1 MLNEMKEPI
10 AGSKLTESSRSRYSP
25 DAIYSILAD
34 NRKTEETVK
43 LLPRRTAERLITLV
57 LIISGLANTISAAE
71 HTPVLLKAKKESEAK
86 GYLFA
91 ANHDEIVNK
100 AKQEGKLRVL
110 VSLDAGILKRL
121 SEGFT
126 KKYPFIQVQADE
138 IRGIDAYT
146 RQLQELK
153 AGLAKGI
160 DVNEVDYDYYNEY
173 LPHLK
178 KVDIYGMVEQR
189 VLQMPLQM
197 IDPINRNIV
206 AVGSG
211 IQVVVHHKRLMPAD
225 SVPNTWEDFLKPE
238 FKDRKFTLG
247 IRPKD
252 VAALVPAWGL
262 ERTLDFAR
270 KLSAQNPIW
279 VSGDTRT
286 ITSMLAGE
294 YALFFGPNY
303 DAVLRAK
310 NKDKTDVL
318 GYKLVEPII
327 VRLNES
333 EGILASAERPYAAL
347 LWLEYAASAEGQK
360 VLEEGG
366 PYEGSVFIQG
376 TVQEKAVRGK
386 KQSVVDWSHYTRLP
400 EYIKKVVEAY
410 GFPRA
415 EK

>member
-1 MLNEMKEPI
+1 ME
-10 AGSKLTESSRSRYSP
+10 
-25 DAIYSILAD
+25 
-34 NRKTEETVK
+34 
-43 LLPRRTAERLITLV
+43 LLRPRTADRLIALL
-57 LIISGLANTISAAE
+57 LIIFGIADTSIFAAE
-71 HTPVLLKAKKESEAK
+71 FSPALLKAKKEAEGKA
-86 GYLFA
+86 YLFA
-91 ANHDEIVNK
+91 ASHDEIVNR
-100 AKQEGKLRVL
+100 AKKEGKLRVI

-178 KVDIYGMVEQR
+178 KVDMYGMIEQR

-197 IDPINRNIV
+197 VDPINRNIV

-211 IQVVVHHKRLMPAD
+211 IQVVAYHKKLIPAD
-225 SVPNTWEDFLKPE
+225 SVPDTWEGFLKPE
-238 FKDRKFTLG
+238 FKDRKFALG

-262 ERTLDFAR
+262 EKTLDFAR
-270 KLSAQNPIW
+270 KLTAQNPIW

-294 YALFFGPNY
+294 YSLFFGPNY

-318 GYKLVEPII
+318 GYKLVEPVI

-333 EGILASAERPYAAL
+333 EGILAAAEHPYAAL
-347 LWLEYAASAEGQK
+347 LWLELAASAEGQK

-386 KQSVVDWSHYTRLP
+386 KQSLVDWSHYTKIP
-400 EYIKKVVEAY
+400 EYIKRVVEAY

>member
-1 MLNEMKEPI
+1 MMM
-10 AGSKLTESSRSRYSP
+10 
-25 DAIYSILAD
+25 
-34 NRKTEETVK
+34 
-43 LLPRRTAERLITLV
+43 LPRRVGTHWVIILI
-57 LIISGLANTISAAE
+57 GLAILNTPAFAAE
-71 HTPVLLKAKKESEAK
+71 PGAALLKAKKEAETK

-91 ANHDEIVNK
+91 ASHDEIVSR
-100 AKQEGKLRVL
+100 AKQEGKVRVI

-138 IRGIDAYT
+138 IRGIEAYT

-178 KVDIYGMVEQR
+178 KVDMYGMVEHR

-197 IDPINRNIV
+197 VDPVNRNIV

-211 IQVVVHHKRLMPAD
+211 IQVVVYNKKLMPTD
-225 SVPNTWEDFLKPE
+225 SVPNAWEDFLKPE
-238 FKDRKFTLG
+238 FKDRKFALG

-252 VAALVPAWGL
+252 VAALVPAWGA
-262 ERTLDFAR
+262 EKTLDFAR
-270 KLSAQNPIW
+270 KLSAQKPIW
-279 VSGDTRT
+279 VSGDTRI

-294 YALFFGPNY
+294 YGLFFGPNF

-318 GYKLVEPII
+318 GYKIVEPVI

-333 EGILASAERPYAAL
+333 EGILAGAEHPYAAL
-347 LWLEYAASAEGQK
+347 LWLEFAASAEGQK

-376 TVQEKAVRGK
+376 TIQEKSVRGK
-386 KQSVVDWSHYTRLP
+386 KQSLVDWNHYSKMP
-400 EYIKKVVEAY
+400 EYMKRVVEAY

>member
-1 MLNEMKEPI
+1 MN
-10 AGSKLTESSRSRYSP
+10 
-25 DAIYSILAD
+25 
-34 NRKTEETVK
+34 
-43 LLPRRTAERLITLV
+43 LLPRKMAGHLSALL
-57 LIISGLANTISAAE
+57 LIILATATANVYAAE
-71 HTPVLLKAKKESEAK
+71 PSPALLKAKKEAEAK
-86 GYLFA
+86 GFLFA
-91 ANHDEIVNK
+91 ASHDEIVSK
-100 AKQEGKLRVL
+100 AKQEGKLRVI
-110 VSLDAGILKRL
+110 VSLDAGILKKL

-138 IRGIDAYT
+138 IRGIEAYT

-153 AGLAKGI
+153 AGLVKGV

-178 KVDIYGMVEQR
+178 KVDMYGMAEHGII
-189 VLQMPLQM
+189 QMPLQM
-197 IDPINRNIV
+197 VDPINRNIV

-211 IQVVVHHKRLMPAD
+211 IQVAAHHKKLLPAD
-225 SVPNTWEDFLKPE
+225 SVPDTWEGFLKPE
-238 FKDRKFTLG
+238 FKERKFTIG

-262 ERTLDFAR
+262 EKTLDFAR
-270 KLSAQNPIW
+270 KLAAQNPIW

-303 DAVLRAK
+303 DSVLRAK
-310 NKDKTDVL
+310 NKDKMDVL
-318 GYKLVEPII
+318 GHKLVEPVII
-327 VRLNES
+327 RLNES
-333 EGILASAERPYAAL
+333 EGILASAERPYAGL
-347 LWLEYAASAEGQK
+347 LWLEFAASPEGQK
-360 VLEEGG
+360 VLDEGG

-386 KQSVVDWSHYTRLP
+386 KQSLVDWRHYSKMP
-400 EYIKKVVEAY
+400 EYMKKVVEAY

>member
-1 MLNEMKEPI
+1 M
-10 AGSKLTESSRSRYSP
+10 AGRLVAP
-25 DAIYSILAD
+25 
-34 NRKTEETVK
+34 
-43 LLPRRTAERLITLV
+43 LLMCF
-57 LIISGLANTISAAE
+57 GISAANIYAAE
-71 HTPVLLKAKKESEAK
+71 VSSVLPNAKKEAEAK
-86 GYLFA
+86 GFLFA
-91 ANHDEIVNK
+91 ASHDEIVSK
-100 AKQEGKLRVL
+100 AKQEGRLRVI

-178 KVDIYGMVEQR
+178 KVDMYGMAEHR
-189 VLQMPLQM
+189 VIQMPLQM
-197 IDPINRNIV
+197 VDPFNRNIV

-211 IQVVVHHKRLMPAD
+211 IQVAAHHKKLLPAD
-225 SVPNTWEDFLKPE
+225 SVPDTWEGFLKPE

-270 KLSAQNPIW
+270 KLAAQNPVW

-303 DAVLRAK
+303 DSVLRAK
-310 NKDKTDVL
+310 NKDKMDVL
-318 GYKLVEPII
+318 GYKLVEPVII
-327 VRLNES
+327 RLNES
-333 EGILASAERPYAAL
+333 EGILASAEHPYAGL
-347 LWLEYAASAEGQK
+347 LWLEFVASVEGQK

-386 KQSVVDWSHYTRLP
+386 KQSLVDWRHYSKMP
-400 EYIKKVVEAY
+400 EYMKRVVEAY

>member
-1 MLNEMKEPI
+1 M
-10 AGSKLTESSRSRYSP
+10 
-25 DAIYSILAD
+25 
-34 NRKTEETVK
+34 K
-43 LLPRRTAERLITLV
+43 LLRPRTADRLITLL
-57 LIISGLANTISAAE
+57 LIIFGIADTSIFAAE
-71 HTPVLLKAKKESEAK
+71 PSPALLKAKKEAEAK
-86 GYLFA
+86 AYLFA
-91 ANHDEIVNK
+91 ASHDEIVNR
-100 AKQEGKLRVL
+100 AKQEGKLRVI

-153 AGLAKGI
+153 AGLTKGI

-178 KVDIYGMVEQR
+178 KVDMYGMVEQR

-197 IDPINRNIV
+197 VDPINRNIV

-211 IQVVVHHKRLMPAD
+211 IQVVAYHKKLIPAD
-225 SVPNTWEDFLKPE
+225 SVPDTWEGFLKPE
-238 FKDRKFTLG
+238 FKDRKFALG

-262 ERTLDFAR
+262 EKTLDFAR
-270 KLSAQNPIW
+270 KLTAQNPIW

-294 YALFFGPNY
+294 YSLFFGPNY

-318 GYKLVEPII
+318 GYKLVEPVI

-333 EGILASAERPYAAL
+333 EGILAAAEHPYAAL
-347 LWLEYAASAEGQK
+347 LWLEFAVSAEGQK
-360 VLEEGG
+360 ILEEGG

-386 KQSVVDWSHYTRLP
+386 KQSLVDWSHYTKIP
-400 EYIKKVVEAY
+400 EYIKRVVEAY

>member
-1 MLNEMKEPI
+1 ME
-10 AGSKLTESSRSRYSP
+10 
-25 DAIYSILAD
+25 
-34 NRKTEETVK
+34 
-43 LLPRRTAERLITLV
+43 LLRPRTADRLITLL
-57 LIISGLANTISAAE
+57 LIIFGIADTSIFAAE
-71 HTPVLLKAKKESEAK
+71 LSPALLKAKKEAEGKA
-86 GYLFA
+86 YLFA
-91 ANHDEIVNK
+91 ASHDEIVNR
-100 AKQEGKLRVL
+100 AKQEGKLRVI

-121 SEGFT
+121 SQGFT

-178 KVDIYGMVEQR
+178 KVDMYGMVEQR

-197 IDPINRNIV
+197 VDPINRNIV

-211 IQVVVHHKRLMPAD
+211 IQVVAYHKKLIPAD
-225 SVPNTWEDFLKPE
+225 SVPDTWEGFLKPE
-238 FKDRKFTLG
+238 FKDRKFALG

-262 ERTLDFAR
+262 EKTLDFAR
-270 KLSAQNPIW
+270 KLTAQNPIW

-294 YALFFGPNY
+294 YSLFFGPNY

-318 GYKLVEPII
+318 GYKLVEPVI

-333 EGILASAERPYAAL
+333 EGILAAAEHPYAAL
-347 LWLEYAASAEGQK
+347 LWLEFAASAEGQK

-386 KQSVVDWSHYTRLP
+386 KQSLVDWSHYTKIP
-400 EYIKKVVEAY
+400 EYIKRVVEAY

>member
-1 MLNEMKEPI
+1 M
-10 AGSKLTESSRSRYSP
+10 
-25 DAIYSILAD
+25 
-34 NRKTEETVK
+34 K
-43 LLPRRTAERLITLV
+43 LLRPRTADRLITLL
-57 LIISGLANTISAAE
+57 LIIFGIADTSIFATELSPA
-71 HTPVLLKAKKESEAK
+71 LLKAKKEAEGKA
-86 GYLFA
+86 YLFA
-91 ANHDEIVNK
+91 ASHDEIVNR
-100 AKQEGKLRVL
+100 AKQEGKLRVI

-178 KVDIYGMVEQR
+178 KMDMYGMVEQR

-197 IDPINRNIV
+197 VDPINRNIV

-211 IQVVVHHKRLMPAD
+211 IQVVAYHKKLIPAD
-225 SVPNTWEDFLKPE
+225 AVPDTWEGFLKPE
-238 FKDRKFTLG
+238 FKDRKFALG

-262 ERTLDFAR
+262 EKTLDFAR
-270 KLSAQNPIW
+270 KLTAQNPIW

-294 YALFFGPNY
+294 YSLFFGPNY

-318 GYKLVEPII
+318 GYKLVEPVI

-333 EGILASAERPYAAL
+333 EGILAAAEHPYAAL
-347 LWLEYAASAEGQK
+347 LWLEFAASAEGQK

-386 KQSVVDWSHYTRLP
+386 KQSLVDWSHYTKIP
-400 EYIKKVVEAY
+400 EYIKRVVEAY

>member
-1 MLNEMKEPI
+1 M
-10 AGSKLTESSRSRYSP
+10 
-25 DAIYSILAD
+25 
-34 NRKTEETVK
+34 K
-43 LLPRRTAERLITLV
+43 LLPRKTAGRSITLG
-57 LIISGLANTISAAE
+57 LIIFGIANTTILAAE
-71 HTPVLLKAKKESEAK
+71 LSPALLKAKKDAEAN

-91 ANHDEIVNK
+91 ASHDEIVNR
-100 AKQEGKLRVL
+100 AKQEGKLRVI

-178 KVDIYGMVEQR
+178 KVDMYGMVEQR

-197 IDPINRNIV
+197 VDPINRNIV

-211 IQVVVHHKRLMPAD
+211 IQVAAHHKKLLPAD
-225 SVPNTWEDFLKPE
+225 SVPDTWEGFLKPE
-238 FKDRKFTLG
+238 FKERKFTLG

-262 ERTLDFAR
+262 EKTLDFAR
-270 KLSAQNPIW
+270 KLAAQNPVW

-286 ITSMLAGE
+286 ITSMLVGE
-294 YALFFGPNY
+294 HALFFGPNF
-303 DAVLRAK
+303 DSVLRAK

-318 GYKLVEPII
+318 GYKLVEPVII
-327 VRLNES
+327 RLNES

-347 LWLEYAASAEGQK
+347 LWLEYVASAEGQK
-360 VLEEGG
+360 ILEEGG

-386 KQSVVDWSHYTRLP
+386 KQSLVDWSHYSKMP
-400 EYIKKVVEAY
+400 EYMKKVVEAY

>member
-1 MLNEMKEPI
+1 MILLSGKI
-10 AGSKLTESSRSRYSP
+10 AGRLVALLVMSS
-25 DAIYSILAD
+25 
-34 NRKTEETVK
+34 V
-43 LLPRRTAERLITLV
+43 
-57 LIISGLANTISAAE
+57 ISAAHVDAAE
-71 HTPVLLKAKKESEAK
+71 PSSALLKAKKEAEAK
-86 GYLFA
+86 GFLFA
-91 ANHDEIVNK
+91 ASHDEIVSK
-100 AKQEGKLRVL
+100 AKQEGKLRVI

-146 RQLQELK
+146 RQLQELQ

-160 DVNEVDYDYYNEY
+160 DVNEVDYDYYNDY

-178 KVDIYGMVEQR
+178 RVDMYGMAEHR
-189 VLQMPLQM
+189 VIQMPLQM
-197 IDPINRNIV
+197 VDPINRNIV

-211 IQVVVHHKRLMPAD
+211 IQVTAHHKKLLPAD
-225 SVPNTWEDFLKPE
+225 SVPDTWEGFLKPE

-262 ERTLDFAR
+262 EKTLDFAR
-270 KLSAQNPIW
+270 KLAAQNPIW

-303 DAVLRAK
+303 DSVLRAK
-310 NKDKTDVL
+310 NKDKMDIL
-318 GYKLVEPII
+318 GHKLTEPVII
-327 VRLNES
+327 RLNES

-347 LWLEYAASAEGQK
+347 LWLEYVASADGQK
-360 VLEEGG
+360 VLEDGG

-386 KQSVVDWSHYTRLP
+386 KQSLVDWRHYSKMP
-400 EYIKKVVEAY
+400 EYMKRVVEAY

>member
-1 MLNEMKEPI
+1 MM
-10 AGSKLTESSRSRYSP
+10 
-25 DAIYSILAD
+25 
-34 NRKTEETVK
+34 V
-43 LLPRRTAERLITLV
+43 LPRGVGAHSMMLLISLAILNTSVLAAEP
-57 LIISGLANTISAAE
+57 SAA
-71 HTPVLLKAKKESEAK
+71 LLKAKKEAEAK

-91 ANHDEIVNK
+91 ASHDEIVSR
-100 AKQEGKLRVL
+100 AKQEGKLRVI
-110 VSLDAGILKRL
+110 VSLDAGILKWL
-121 SEGFT
+121 SESFT

-146 RQLQELK
+146 RQLQELQ

-178 KVDIYGMVEQR
+178 KVDMYGMIEQR

-197 IDPINRNIV
+197 VDPINRNIV

-211 IQVVVHHKRLMPAD
+211 IQVVVYNKKLIPTE
-225 SVPNTWEDFLKPE
+225 SVPNAWEDFLKPE
-238 FKDRKFTLG
+238 FKDRKFALG

-252 VAALVPAWGL
+252 VAVLVPAWGL
-262 ERTLDFAR
+262 EKTLDFAR
-270 KLSAQNPIW
+270 KLSAQKPIW

-286 ITSMLAGE
+286 ITSMVAGE
-294 YALFFGPNY
+294 YALFFGPNF
-303 DAVLRAK
+303 DSVLRAK
-310 NKDKTDVL
+310 NKDKADVL
-318 GYKLVEPII
+318 GYKLVEPIM

-333 EGILASAERPYAAL
+333 EGILASAEHPYAAL
-347 LWLEYAASAEGQK
+347 LWLEFAASAEGQK
-360 VLEEGG
+360 ILEEGG

-376 TVQEKAVRGK
+376 TVQEKSVRGK
-386 KQSVVDWSHYTRLP
+386 KQSLVDWSHYAKMP
-400 EYIKKVVEAY
+400 EYMKRVVEAY

>member
-1 MLNEMKEPI
+1 MKLNFVKVTARFLLIPLI
-10 AGSKLTESSRSRYSP
+10 AISS
-25 DAIYSILAD
+25 ALAAD
-34 NRKTEETVK
+34 
-43 LLPRRTAERLITLV
+43 
-57 LIISGLANTISAAE
+57 S
-71 HTPVLLKAKKESEAK
+71 TPNLLKAKKEAEAK

-91 ANHDEIVNK
+91 ASHDEIVSR
-100 AKQEGKLRVL
+100 AKQEGKLNVI
-110 VSLDAGILKRL
+110 VSLDAKILKAL
-121 SEGFT
+121 ADAFT

-153 AGLAKGI
+153 AGLVKGV
-160 DVNEVDYDYYNEY
+160 DLNEVDYDFYNEY

-178 KVDIYGMVEQR
+178 KVDIYGMAQQR
-189 VLQMPLQM
+189 VLQMALQM
-197 IDPINRNIV
+197 VDPINRNIV

-211 IQVVVHHKRLMPAD
+211 IQVAVFNKKLI
-225 SVPNTWEDFLKPE
+225 SVDKVPDTWEGFLKPE
-238 FKDRKFTLG
+238 FKDRKFAIG

-262 ERTLDFAR
+262 EKTLDFAR

-294 YALFFGPNY
+294 YTLFFGPNF
-303 DAVLRAK
+303 DAALRAK
-310 NKDKTDVL
+310 NKDKMDVL
-318 GYKLVEPII
+318 DYKFTEPVI

-333 EGILASAERPYAAL
+333 EAILASAEHPYAAL
-347 LWLEYAASAEGQK
+347 LWLEFAASPEGQK

-366 PYEGSVFIQG
+366 PYEGSVFSQG

-386 KQSVVDWSHYTRLP
+386 KQSVVDWHHYPKMP

>member
-1 MLNEMKEPI
+1 M
-10 AGSKLTESSRSRYSP
+10 
-25 DAIYSILAD
+25 
-34 NRKTEETVK
+34 
-43 LLPRRTAERLITLV
+43 TLV
-57 LIISGLANTISAAE
+57 PRKMVGHLVVLGLCNLAIAAAEVHAAQSSAA
-71 HTPVLLKAKKESEAK
+71 LLKVKQEAEAK
-86 GYLFA
+86 GFLFA
-91 ANHDEIVNK
+91 ASHAEIVNK
-100 AKQEGKLRVL
+100 AKQEGKLRVI

-121 SEGFT
+121 SEGFA

-153 AGLAKGI
+153 AGLVKGV
-160 DVNEVDYDYYNEY
+160 DVNEVDYDYYNDY
-173 LPHLK
+173 LPHLR
-178 KVDIYGMVEQR
+178 KVDMYGMAEHGVI
-189 VLQMPLQM
+189 QMPLQM
-197 IDPINRNIV
+197 IDPFNRNIV

-211 IQVVVHHKRLMPAD
+211 IQVAAHHKKLFAAD
-225 SVPNTWEDFLKPE
+225 AVPDSWEGFLKPE
-238 FKDRKFTLG
+238 FRDRKFNLG

-262 ERTLDFAR
+262 EKTLDFAR
-270 KLSAQNPIW
+270 KLAAQNPIW

-303 DAVLRAK
+303 DSVLRAK
-310 NKDKTDVL
+310 SKDKLDIL
-318 GYKLVEPII
+318 GHKLVEPVII
-327 VRLNES
+327 RLNES

-347 LWLEYAASAEGQK
+347 LWLEFVASAEGQK
-360 VLEEGG
+360 ILDEGG
-366 PYEGSVFIQG
+366 PYEASVFIQG

-386 KQSVVDWSHYTRLP
+386 KQSLVDWSHYSKMP
-400 EYIKKVVEAY
+400 EYMKKVVDAY

>member
-1 MLNEMKEPI
+1 ME
-10 AGSKLTESSRSRYSP
+10 
-25 DAIYSILAD
+25 
-34 NRKTEETVK
+34 
-43 LLPRRTAERLITLV
+43 LLRPRTADRLITLL
-57 LIISGLANTISAAE
+57 LIIFGIADTSIFAAE
-71 HTPVLLKAKKESEAK
+71 PSPALLKAKKEAEAK
-86 GYLFA
+86 AYLFA
-91 ANHDEIVNK
+91 ASHDEIVNR
-100 AKQEGKLRVL
+100 AKQEGKLRVI

-146 RQLQELK
+146 RQLHELK

-178 KVDIYGMVEQR
+178 KVDMYGMVEQR

-197 IDPINRNIV
+197 VDPINRNIV

-211 IQVVVHHKRLMPAD
+211 IQVVAYHKKLIPAD
-225 SVPNTWEDFLKPE
+225 AVPDTWEGFLKPE
-238 FKDRKFTLG
+238 FKDRKFALG

-262 ERTLDFAR
+262 EKTLDFAR
-270 KLSAQNPIW
+270 RLTAQNPIW

-294 YALFFGPNY
+294 YSLFFGPNY

-318 GYKLVEPII
+318 GYKLVEPVI

-333 EGILASAERPYAAL
+333 EGIVAAAEHPYAAL
-347 LWLEYAASAEGQK
+347 LWLEFAASAEGQK

-386 KQSVVDWSHYTRLP
+386 KQSLVDWSHYTKIP
-400 EYIKKVVEAY
+400 EYIKRVVEAY

>member
-1 MLNEMKEPI
+1 MRMMPRTTADRLVTI
-10 AGSKLTESSRSRYSP
+10 LLASF
-25 DAIYSILAD
+25 AIGATSIY
-34 NRKTEETVK
+34 
-43 LLPRRTAERLITLV
+43 
-57 LIISGLANTISAAE
+57 AAE
-71 HTPVLLKAKKESEAK
+71 PSPGLLKAKREAEAK
-86 GYLFA
+86 GFLFA
-91 ANHDEIVNK
+91 ASHDEIVSK
-100 AKQEGKLRVL
+100 AKQEGKLRVV

-146 RQLQELK
+146 RQLQELQ

-160 DVNEVDYDYYNEY
+160 DVNEVDYDYYNDY

-178 KVDIYGMVEQR
+178 KVDMYGMAEHR
-189 VLQMPLQM
+189 VIQMPLQM
-197 IDPINRNIV
+197 VDPINRNIV

-211 IQVVVHHKRLMPAD
+211 IQVAAHHKKLLPAD
-225 SVPNTWEDFLKPE
+225 AVPDNWEGFLKPE

-262 ERTLDFAR
+262 EKTLDFSR
-270 KLSAQNPIW
+270 KLAAQNPIW

-303 DAVLRAK
+303 DSVLRAK
-310 NKDKTDVL
+310 NKDKLDVL
-318 GYKLVEPII
+318 GHKLVEPVII
-327 VRLNES
+327 RLNES

-347 LWLEYAASAEGQK
+347 LWLEFVASPDGQK

-386 KQSVVDWSHYTRLP
+386 KQSMVDWRHYAKMP
-400 EYIKKVVEAY
+400 EYMKRVVEAY

>member
-1 MLNEMKEPI
+1 M
-10 AGSKLTESSRSRYSP
+10 
-25 DAIYSILAD
+25 
-34 NRKTEETVK
+34 K
-43 LLPRRTAERLITLV
+43 LLRPRTADRLITLL
-57 LIISGLANTISAAE
+57 LIIFGIADTSIFAAE
-71 HTPVLLKAKKESEAK
+71 PSPALLKAKKEAEAK
-86 GYLFA
+86 AYLFA
-91 ANHDEIVNK
+91 ASHDEIVNR
-100 AKQEGKLRVL
+100 AKQEGKLRVI

-153 AGLAKGI
+153 AGLTKGI

-178 KVDIYGMVEQR
+178 KVDMYGMVEQR

-197 IDPINRNIV
+197 VDPINRNIV

-211 IQVVVHHKRLMPAD
+211 IQVVAYHKKLIPAD
-225 SVPNTWEDFLKPE
+225 SVPDTWEGFLKPE
-238 FKDRKFTLG
+238 FKDRKFALG

-262 ERTLDFAR
+262 EKTLDFAR
-270 KLSAQNPIW
+270 RLSAQNPIW

-294 YALFFGPNY
+294 YSLFFGPNY

-318 GYKLVEPII
+318 GYKLVEPVI

-333 EGILASAERPYAAL
+333 EGILAAAEHPYAAL
-347 LWLEYAASAEGQK
+347 LWLEFAASAEGQK

-386 KQSVVDWSHYTRLP
+386 KQSLVDWSHYTKIP
-400 EYIKKVVEAY
+400 EYIKRVVEAY

>member
-1 MLNEMKEPI
+1 MNLLQRIGAKHCMI
-10 AGSKLTESSRSRYSP
+10 LLFIGYVMAGAK
-25 DAIYSILAD
+25 
-34 NRKTEETVK
+34 VF
-43 LLPRRTAERLITLV
+43 
-57 LIISGLANTISAAE
+57 AAE
-71 HTPVLLKAKKESEAK
+71 AGPALQKAKKEAEAK

-91 ANHDEIVNK
+91 ASHDEIVNR
-100 AKQEGKLRVL
+100 AKQEGKLRVI
-110 VSLDAGILKRL
+110 VSLDARILKRL

-126 KKYPFIQVQADE
+126 KKYPFVQVQADE

-153 AGLAKGI
+153 AGLVKGV

-178 KVDIYGMVEQR
+178 KVDMYGMVEQR
-189 VLQMPLQM
+189 LLQMPLQM
-197 IDPINRNIV
+197 VDPVNRNIV
-206 AVGSG
+206 ALGSG
-211 IQVVVHHKRLMPAD
+211 IQVVVYNKKLMPAD
-225 SVPNTWEDFLKPE
+225 SVPNSWEDFLKPD
-238 FKDRKFTLG
+238 FRDRKFALG

-262 ERTLDFAR
+262 EKTLDFAR
-270 KLSAQNPIW
+270 KLSAQKPIW

-294 YALFFGPNY
+294 YTLFFGPNF
-303 DAVLRAK
+303 DSALRAK
-310 NKDKTDVL
+310 NKDKSDVL
-318 GYKLVEPII
+318 GYKLVEPVI

-333 EGILASAERPYAAL
+333 QGILASAEHPYAAL
-347 LWLEYAASAEGQK
+347 LWLEFVASAEGQK

-376 TVQEKAVRGK
+376 TTQELAVRGK
-386 KQSVVDWSHYTRLP
+386 KQSLVDWRHYPKMP
-400 EYIKKVVEAY
+400 EYMKRVVEAY

>member
-1 MLNEMKEPI
+1 MM
-10 AGSKLTESSRSRYSP
+10 
-25 DAIYSILAD
+25 
-34 NRKTEETVK
+34 
-43 LLPRRTAERLITLV
+43 LLPRKMAGHLSALL
-57 LIISGLANTISAAE
+57 LIILATATASVYAAE
-71 HTPVLLKAKKESEAK
+71 PSSALLKAKKEAEAK
-86 GYLFA
+86 GFLFA
-91 ANHDEIVNK
+91 ASHDEIVSK
-100 AKQEGKLRVL
+100 AKQEGKLRVI
-110 VSLDAGILKRL
+110 VSLDAGILKKL

-138 IRGIDAYT
+138 IRGIEAYT

-153 AGLAKGI
+153 AGLVKGV

-178 KVDIYGMVEQR
+178 KVDMYGMAEHR
-189 VLQMPLQM
+189 IIQMPLQM
-197 IDPINRNIV
+197 VDPINRNIV

-211 IQVVVHHKRLMPAD
+211 IQVAAHHKKLLPAD
-225 SVPNTWEDFLKPE
+225 SVPDTWEGFLKPE
-238 FKDRKFTLG
+238 FKERKFTIG

-262 ERTLDFAR
+262 EKTLDFAR
-270 KLSAQNPIW
+270 KLAAQNPIW
-279 VSGDTRT
+279 INGDTRT

-303 DAVLRAK
+303 DSVLRAK
-310 NKDKTDVL
+310 NKDKMDVL
-318 GYKLVEPII
+318 GYKLVEPVII
-327 VRLNES
+327 RLNES
-333 EGILASAERPYAAL
+333 EGILASAERPYAGL
-347 LWLEYAASAEGQK
+347 LWLEFAASPEGQK
-360 VLEEGG
+360 VLDEGG

-386 KQSVVDWSHYTRLP
+386 KQSLVDWRHYSKMP
-400 EYIKKVVEAY
+400 EYMKKVVEAY

>member
-1 MLNEMKEPI
+1 ME
-10 AGSKLTESSRSRYSP
+10 
-25 DAIYSILAD
+25 
-34 NRKTEETVK
+34 
-43 LLPRRTAERLITLV
+43 LLRPRTADRLITLL
-57 LIISGLANTISAAE
+57 LIIFGIADTSIFAAE
-71 HTPVLLKAKKESEAK
+71 LSPALLKAKKEAEGKA
-86 GYLFA
+86 YLFA
-91 ANHDEIVNK
+91 ASHDEIVNR
-100 AKQEGKLRVL
+100 AKKEGKLRVI

-146 RQLQELK
+146 RQLHELK

-178 KVDIYGMVEQR
+178 KVDMHGMVEQR

-197 IDPINRNIV
+197 VDPINRNIV

-211 IQVVVHHKRLMPAD
+211 IQVVAYHKKLIPAD
-225 SVPNTWEDFLKPE
+225 SVPDTWEGFLKPE
-238 FKDRKFTLG
+238 FKDRKFALG

-262 ERTLDFAR
+262 EKTLDFAR
-270 KLSAQNPIW
+270 KLTAQNPIW

-294 YALFFGPNY
+294 YSLFFGPNY

-318 GYKLVEPII
+318 GYKLVEPVI

-333 EGILASAERPYAAL
+333 EGILAAAEHPYAAL
-347 LWLEYAASAEGQK
+347 LWLEFAASAEGQK
-360 VLEEGG
+360 VLEEAG

-386 KQSVVDWSHYTRLP
+386 KQSLVDWSHYTKIP
-400 EYIKKVVEAY
+400 EYIKRVVEAY

>member
-1 MLNEMKEPI
+1 MM
-10 AGSKLTESSRSRYSP
+10 
-25 DAIYSILAD
+25 
-34 NRKTEETVK
+34 
-43 LLPRRTAERLITLV
+43 LLPRRMARRLMVLV
-57 LIISGLANTISAAE
+57 VINFGISAAHVHAAE
-71 HTPVLLKAKKESEAK
+71 SSSALLKEKKEAEAK
-86 GYLFA
+86 GFLFA
-91 ANHDEIVNK
+91 ASHDEVVSK
-100 AKQEGKLRVL
+100 AKQEGKLRVI

-146 RQLQELK
+146 RQLQELR

-160 DVNEVDYDYYNEY
+160 DVNEVDYDFYNEY

-178 KVDIYGMVEQR
+178 KVDMYGMAAQR
-189 VLQMPLQM
+189 VIQMPLQM
-197 IDPINRNIV
+197 VDPINRNIV

-211 IQVVVHHKRLMPAD
+211 IQVVAHHKKLFAAD
-225 SVPNTWEDFLKPE
+225 SVPDTWEGFLKPE
-238 FKDRKFTLG
+238 LKDRKFALG

-262 ERTLDFAR
+262 EKTLDFAR
-270 KLSAQNPIW
+270 KLAAQNPIW
-279 VSGDTRT
+279 ISGDTRT
-286 ITSMLAGE
+286 LTSMLAGE

-303 DAVLRAK
+303 DSVLRAK

-318 GYKLVEPII
+318 GYKLAEPVII
-327 VRLNES
+327 RLNES
-333 EGILASAERPYAAL
+333 EGIVASSERPYAAL
-347 LWLEYAASAEGQK
+347 LWLEFVASADGQQI
-360 VLEEGG
+360 LEEAG

-386 KQSVVDWSHYTRLP
+386 KQSLVDWHHYSKMP
-400 EYIKKVVEAY
+400 EYMKKVVEAY

-415 EK
+415 GK

>member
-1 MLNEMKEPI
+1 ME
-10 AGSKLTESSRSRYSP
+10 
-25 DAIYSILAD
+25 
-34 NRKTEETVK
+34 
-43 LLPRRTAERLITLV
+43 LLRPRTADRLITLL
-57 LIISGLANTISAAE
+57 LIIFGIADTSIFAAE
-71 HTPVLLKAKKESEAK
+71 LSPALLKAKKEAEAK

-91 ANHDEIVNK
+91 ASHDEIVNR
-100 AKQEGKLRVL
+100 AKQEGKLRVI

-146 RQLQELK
+146 RQLHELK

-178 KVDIYGMVEQR
+178 KVDMYGMVEQR

-197 IDPINRNIV
+197 VDPINRNIV

-211 IQVVVHHKRLMPAD
+211 IQVVAYHKKLIPAD
-225 SVPNTWEDFLKPE
+225 SVPDTWEGFLKPE
-238 FKDRKFTLG
+238 FKDRKFALG

-262 ERTLDFAR
+262 EKTLDFAR
-270 KLSAQNPIW
+270 KLTAQNPIW

-294 YALFFGPNY
+294 YSLFFGPNY

-318 GYKLVEPII
+318 GYKLVEPVI

-333 EGILASAERPYAAL
+333 EGILAAAEHPYAAL
-347 LWLEYAASAEGQK
+347 LWLEFAASAEGQK

-386 KQSVVDWSHYTRLP
+386 KQSLVDWSHYTKIP
-400 EYIKKVVEAY
+400 EYIKRVVEAY

>member
-1 MLNEMKEPI
+1 MKLLSRRSAEHLITFLLIIFGI
-10 AGSKLTESSRSRYSP
+10 ANT
-25 DAIYSILAD
+25 SILA
-34 NRKTEETVK
+34 
-43 LLPRRTAERLITLV
+43 AEL
-57 LIISGLANTISAAE
+57 SPA
-71 HTPVLLKAKKESEAK
+71 LLKAKKEAEAK

-91 ANHDEIVNK
+91 ASHDEIVNR
-100 AKQEGKLRVL
+100 AKQEGKLRVI

-126 KKYPFIQVQADE
+126 KKYPFIQVQANE

-160 DVNEVDYDYYNEY
+160 DINEVDYDYYNEY

-178 KVDIYGMVEQR
+178 KVDMYGMVEQR
-189 VLQMPLQM
+189 VLQLPLQM
-197 IDPINRNIV
+197 VDPINRNIL

-211 IQVVVHHKRLMPAD
+211 IQVVAYHKKLVPVD

-238 FKDRKFTLG
+238 FKDRKFALG

-262 ERTLDFAR
+262 EKTLDFAR
-270 KLSAQNPIW
+270 KLAGQNPIW

-294 YALFFGPNY
+294 YSLFFGPNF
-303 DAVLRAK
+303 DSVLRAK
-310 NKDKTDVL
+310 NKDKIDVL
-318 GYKLVEPII
+318 GYKLVEPVI

-333 EGILASAERPYAAL
+333 EGILASAEHPYAAL
-347 LWLEYAASAEGQK
+347 LWLEFAASAEGQK

-386 KQSVVDWSHYTRLP
+386 KQSVVDWNHYAKMP
-400 EYIKKVVEAY
+400 EYIKRVVEAY

>member
-1 MLNEMKEPI
+1 ME
-10 AGSKLTESSRSRYSP
+10 
-25 DAIYSILAD
+25 
-34 NRKTEETVK
+34 
-43 LLPRRTAERLITLV
+43 LLRPRTADRLITLL
-57 LIISGLANTISAAE
+57 LIIFGIADTSIFATELSPA
-71 HTPVLLKAKKESEAK
+71 LLKAKKEAEGKA
-86 GYLFA
+86 YLFA
-91 ANHDEIVNK
+91 ASHDEIVNR
-100 AKQEGKLRVL
+100 AKKEGKLRVI

-178 KVDIYGMVEQR
+178 KMDMYGMVEQR

-197 IDPINRNIV
+197 VDPINRNIV

-211 IQVVVHHKRLMPAD
+211 IQVVAYHKKLIPAD
-225 SVPNTWEDFLKPE
+225 SVPDTWEGFLKPE
-238 FKDRKFTLG
+238 FKDRKFALG

-262 ERTLDFAR
+262 EKTLDFAR
-270 KLSAQNPIW
+270 KLTAQNPIW

-294 YALFFGPNY
+294 YSLFFGPNY

-318 GYKLVEPII
+318 GYKLVEPVI

-333 EGILASAERPYAAL
+333 EGILAAAEHPYAAL
-347 LWLEYAASAEGQK
+347 LWLEFAASAEGQK
-360 VLEEGG
+360 VLEEAG

-386 KQSVVDWSHYTRLP
+386 KQSLVDWSHYTKIP
-400 EYIKKVVEAY
+400 EYIKRVVEAY

>member
-1 MLNEMKEPI
+1 MVSRRLNAHSHAVLLINVVVANASVFAGEPGP
-10 AGSKLTESSRSRYSP
+10 A
-25 DAIYSILAD
+25 
-34 NRKTEETVK
+34 
-43 LLPRRTAERLITLV
+43 
-57 LIISGLANTISAAE
+57 
-71 HTPVLLKAKKESEAK
+71 LLKAKKDAEAK

-91 ANHDEIVNK
+91 ASHDEIVNR
-100 AKQEGKLRVL
+100 AKQEGKLRVI

-153 AGLAKGI
+153 AGLVKGV

-178 KVDIYGMVEQR
+178 KIDIYGMIEHR

-197 IDPINRNIV
+197 VDPINRNIV
-206 AVGSG
+206 ALGSG
-211 IQVVVHHKRLMPAD
+211 IQVVVYNKKLMPAE
-225 SVPNTWEDFLKPE
+225 SVPNAWEDFLKPE
-238 FKDRKFTLG
+238 FKDRKFALG

-252 VAALVPAWGL
+252 VAVLVPVWGL
-262 ERTLDFAR
+262 ERTMDFAR
-270 KLSAQNPIW
+270 KLSQQKPIW

-294 YALFFGPNY
+294 HALFFGPNF
-303 DAVLRAK
+303 DSVLRAK
-310 NKDKTDVL
+310 NKDSMDVL
-318 GYKLVEPII
+318 GYKIVEPVM

-333 EGILASAERPYAAL
+333 QGILASADRPYAAM
-347 LWLEYAASAEGQK
+347 LWLEFAASAEGQK

-376 TVQEKAVRGK
+376 TTQEKAVRGK
-386 KQSVVDWSHYTRLP
+386 KQSLVDWHHYPKMP
-400 EYIKKVVEAY
+400 EYMKRVVEAY

>member
-1 MLNEMKEPI
+1 M
-10 AGSKLTESSRSRYSP
+10 
-25 DAIYSILAD
+25 
-34 NRKTEETVK
+34 K
-43 LLPRRTAERLITLV
+43 LLPLRMADRLFVLL
-57 LIISGLANTISAAE
+57 LIIFGIANTSIFAAE
-71 HTPVLLKAKKESEAK
+71 LSPALLKAKKDAEAK

-91 ANHDEIVNK
+91 ASHDEIVSR
-100 AKQEGKLRVL
+100 AKQEGKLRVI

-126 KKYPFIQVQADE
+126 RKYPFIQVQADE

-211 IQVVVHHKRLMPAD
+211 IQVVVHHKKFMPAD

-262 ERTLDFAR
+262 EKTLDFAR

-303 DAVLRAK
+303 DSVLRAK

-386 KQSVVDWSHYTRLP
+386 KQSVVDWHHYPKMP

>member
-1 MLNEMKEPI
+1 MRLLSGKPTARVMTLLLIVFGMANAPI
-10 AGSKLTESSRSRYSP
+10 F
-25 DAIYSILAD
+25 
-34 NRKTEETVK
+34 
-43 LLPRRTAERLITLV
+43 
-57 LIISGLANTISAAE
+57 AAE
-71 HTPVLLKAKKESEAK
+71 PALLKAKKDAEAK

-91 ANHDEIVNK
+91 ASRDEVVGR
-100 AKQEGKLRVL
+100 AKKEGKLTVI
-110 VSLDAGILKRL
+110 VSLDAKILKAL
-121 SEGFT
+121 ADGFT
-126 KKYPFIQVQADE
+126 KKYPFIQVRVEE

-153 AGLAKGI
+153 AGLVKGV

-178 KVDIYGMVEQR
+178 KVDIHGMVQQG
-189 VLQMPLQM
+189 VLQMAPQM
-197 IDPINRNIV
+197 VDPINRNIV

-211 IQVVVHHKRLMPAD
+211 IQVAVFNKTLISAD
-225 SVPNTWEDFLKPE
+225 KVPDTWEGFLKPE
-238 FKDRKFTLG
+238 FKDRKFAIG

-262 ERTLDFAR
+262 EKTLDFAR

-294 YALFFGPNY
+294 YTLFFGPNF
-303 DAVLRAK
+303 DAALRLK
-310 NKDKTDVL
+310 NKDKMDVL
-318 GYKLVEPII
+318 DYKFTEPVI

-333 EGILASAERPYAAL
+333 EAILASAENPYAAL
-347 LWLEYAASAEGQK
+347 LWLEFAASPEGQK
-360 VLEEGG
+360 VLEEA
-366 PYEGSVFIQG
+366 PYEGSVFSQG
-376 TVQEKAVRGK
+376 TVQEKAVRGR
-386 KQSVVDWSHYTRLP
+386 KQSVVDWHHYPKMP

>member
-1 MLNEMKEPI
+1 MM
-10 AGSKLTESSRSRYSP
+10 
-25 DAIYSILAD
+25 
-34 NRKTEETVK
+34 V
-43 LLPRRTAERLITLV
+43 LPRRVGAHWMFLLISLALWNTSV
-57 LIISGLANTISAAE
+57 LAAE
-71 HTPVLLKAKKESEAK
+71 LSSSLLKAKKESEAR

-91 ANHDEIVNK
+91 ASHDEVVSR
-100 AKQEGKLRVL
+100 AKQEGKLRVI

-121 SEGFT
+121 SESFT

-178 KVDIYGMVEQR
+178 KVDMYGMIEQR

-197 IDPINRNIV
+197 VDPVNRNIV

-211 IQVVVHHKRLMPAD
+211 IQVVAYNKKLMPTD
-225 SVPNTWEDFLKPE
+225 SVPNTWEDFLKAE
-238 FKDRKFTLG
+238 FKDRKFALG

-252 VAALVPAWGL
+252 VAVLVPAWGM
-262 ERTLDFAR
+262 EKTLDFAR
-270 KLSAQNPIW
+270 RLSGQKPIW

-294 YALFFGPNY
+294 YALFFGPNF
-303 DAVLRAK
+303 DSVLRAK
-310 NKDKTDVL
+310 NKDKADVL
-318 GYKLVEPII
+318 GYKIVEPVM

-333 EGILASAERPYAAL
+333 EAILESAEHPYAAL
-347 LWLEYAASAEGQK
+347 LWLEFAASAEGQK
-360 VLEEGG
+360 ILEEGG

-376 TVQEKAVRGK
+376 TVQEKSVRGK
-386 KQSVVDWSHYTRLP
+386 KRSLVDWSHYPKMP
-400 EYIKKVVEAY
+400 EYMKRVVEAY

>member
-1 MLNEMKEPI
+1 ME
-10 AGSKLTESSRSRYSP
+10 
-25 DAIYSILAD
+25 
-34 NRKTEETVK
+34 
-43 LLPRRTAERLITLV
+43 LLRPRTADRLITLL
-57 LIISGLANTISAAE
+57 LIIFGIADTSIFAAE
-71 HTPVLLKAKKESEAK
+71 LSPALLKAKKEAEGKA
-86 GYLFA
+86 YLFA
-91 ANHDEIVNK
+91 ASHDEIVNR
-100 AKQEGKLRVL
+100 AKKEGKLRVI

-178 KVDIYGMVEQR
+178 KVDMHGMVEQR

-197 IDPINRNIV
+197 VDPINRNIV

-211 IQVVVHHKRLMPAD
+211 IQVVAYHKKLIPAD
-225 SVPNTWEDFLKPE
+225 SVPDTWEGFLKPE
-238 FKDRKFTLG
+238 FKDRKFALG

-262 ERTLDFAR
+262 EKTLDFAR
-270 KLSAQNPIW
+270 KLTAQNPIW

-294 YALFFGPNY
+294 YSLFFGPNY

-318 GYKLVEPII
+318 GYKLVEPVI

-333 EGILASAERPYAAL
+333 EGILAAAEHPYAAL
-347 LWLEYAASAEGQK
+347 LWLEFAASAEGQK
-360 VLEEGG
+360 VLEEAG

-386 KQSVVDWSHYTRLP
+386 KQSLVDWSHYTKIP
-400 EYIKKVVEAY
+400 EYIKRVVEAY

>member
-1 MLNEMKEPI
+1 ME
-10 AGSKLTESSRSRYSP
+10 
-25 DAIYSILAD
+25 
-34 NRKTEETVK
+34 
-43 LLPRRTAERLITLV
+43 LLRPRTADRLITLLLV
-57 LIISGLANTISAAE
+57 IFGIADTSIFAAE
-71 HTPVLLKAKKESEAK
+71 LSPTLLKAKKEAEAK

-91 ANHDEIVNK
+91 ASHDEIVNR
-100 AKQEGKLRVL
+100 AKQEGKLRVI

-153 AGLAKGI
+153 AGLTKGI

-178 KVDIYGMVEQR
+178 KVDMYGMVEQR

-197 IDPINRNIV
+197 VDPINRNIV

-211 IQVVVHHKRLMPAD
+211 IQVVAYHKKLISAD
-225 SVPNTWEDFLKPE
+225 SVPDTWEGFLKPE
-238 FKDRKFTLG
+238 FKDRKFALG

-262 ERTLDFAR
+262 EKTLDFAR
-270 KLSAQNPIW
+270 KLTAQNPIW

-294 YALFFGPNY
+294 YSLFFGPNY

-318 GYKLVEPII
+318 GYKLVEPVI

-333 EGILASAERPYAAL
+333 EGILAAAEHPYAAL
-347 LWLEYAASAEGQK
+347 LWLEFAASAEGQK

-386 KQSVVDWSHYTRLP
+386 KQSLVDWSHYSKIP
-400 EYIKKVVEAY
+400 EYIKRVVEAY

>member
-1 MLNEMKEPI
+1 MN
-10 AGSKLTESSRSRYSP
+10 
-25 DAIYSILAD
+25 
-34 NRKTEETVK
+34 
-43 LLPRRTAERLITLV
+43 LLPRIGAAYWMMLLFVGYTAAT
-57 LIISGLANTISAAE
+57 ANVFGAETGSA
-71 HTPVLLKAKKESEAK
+71 LLKAKKEAEAK

-91 ANHDEIVNK
+91 ASHDEIVNR
-100 AKQEGKLRVL
+100 AKQEGKLRVI
-110 VSLDAGILKRL
+110 VSLDARILKRL

-153 AGLAKGI
+153 AGLVKGV
-160 DVNEVDYDYYNEY
+160 DVNEVDYDYYDEY

-178 KVDIYGMVEQR
+178 KVDMYGMVEQR
-189 VLQMPLQM
+189 LLQMPLQM
-197 IDPINRNIV
+197 VDPVNRNIV
-206 AVGSG
+206 ALGSG
-211 IQVVVHHKRLMPAD
+211 IQVVVYNKKLMPAD
-225 SVPNTWEDFLKPE
+225 SVPNSWEDFLKPE
-238 FKDRKFTLG
+238 LRDRKFALG

-252 VAALVPAWGL
+252 VAVLVPAWGL
-262 ERTLDFAR
+262 EKTLDFAR
-270 KLSAQNPIW
+270 KLSAQKPVW

-294 YALFFGPNY
+294 YALFFGPNF
-303 DAVLRAK
+303 DSVLRAK
-310 NKDKTDVL
+310 NKDKGDVL
-318 GYKLVEPII
+318 GYKLVEPVM

-333 EGILASAERPYAAL
+333 QGILASAERPYAAL
-347 LWLEYAASAEGQK
+347 LWLEFVASAEGQK

-376 TVQEKAVRGK
+376 TTQELAVRGK
-386 KQSVVDWSHYTRLP
+386 KQSLVDWRHYPKMP
-400 EYIKKVVEAY
+400 EYMKRVVEAY

>member
-1 MLNEMKEPI
+1 MM
-10 AGSKLTESSRSRYSP
+10 
-25 DAIYSILAD
+25 
-34 NRKTEETVK
+34 V
-43 LLPRRTAERLITLV
+43 LPRGVGAHWMILLISLAILNTSVHAAEP
-57 LIISGLANTISAAE
+57 SAA
-71 HTPVLLKAKKESEAK
+71 LLKAKKEAEAK

-91 ANHDEIVNK
+91 ASHDEIVSR
-100 AKQEGKLRVL
+100 AKQEGKLRVI

-121 SEGFT
+121 SESFT

-146 RQLQELK
+146 RQLQELQ

-178 KVDIYGMVEQR
+178 KVDMYGMIEQR

-197 IDPINRNIV
+197 VDPINRNIV

-211 IQVVVHHKRLMPAD
+211 IQVVVYNKKLIPTE
-225 SVPNTWEDFLKPE
+225 SVPNAWEDFLKPE
-238 FKDRKFTLG
+238 FKDRKFALG

-252 VAALVPAWGL
+252 VAVLVPAWGL
-262 ERTLDFAR
+262 EKTLDFAR
-270 KLSAQNPIW
+270 KLSAQKPIW

-286 ITSMLAGE
+286 ITSMVAGE
-294 YALFFGPNY
+294 YALFFGPNF
-303 DAVLRAK
+303 DSVLRAK
-310 NKDKTDVL
+310 NKDKADVL
-318 GYKLVEPII
+318 GYKLVEPIM

-333 EGILASAERPYAAL
+333 EGILASAEHPYAAL
-347 LWLEYAASAEGQK
+347 LWLEFAASAEGQK
-360 VLEEGG
+360 ILEEGG

-376 TVQEKAVRGK
+376 TVQEKSVRGK
-386 KQSVVDWSHYTRLP
+386 KQSLVDWSHYAKMP
-400 EYIKKVVEAY
+400 EYMKRVVEAY

>member
-1 MLNEMKEPI
+1 ME
-10 AGSKLTESSRSRYSP
+10 
-25 DAIYSILAD
+25 
-34 NRKTEETVK
+34 
-43 LLPRRTAERLITLV
+43 LLRPRTADRLITLL
-57 LIISGLANTISAAE
+57 LIIFGIADTSIFAAE
-71 HTPVLLKAKKESEAK
+71 LSPALLKAKKEAEGKA
-86 GYLFA
+86 YLFA
-91 ANHDEIVNK
+91 ASHDEIVNR
-100 AKQEGKLRVL
+100 AKQEGKLRVI

-121 SEGFT
+121 SQGFT

-153 AGLAKGI
+153 VGLAKGI

-178 KVDIYGMVEQR
+178 KVDMYGMVEQR

-197 IDPINRNIV
+197 VDPINRNIV

-211 IQVVVHHKRLMPAD
+211 IQVVAYHKKLIPAD
-225 SVPNTWEDFLKPE
+225 SVPDTWEGFLKPE
-238 FKDRKFTLG
+238 FKDRKFALG

-262 ERTLDFAR
+262 EKTLDFAR
-270 KLSAQNPIW
+270 KLTAQNPIW

-294 YALFFGPNY
+294 YSLFFGPNY

-318 GYKLVEPII
+318 GYKLVEPVI

-333 EGILASAERPYAAL
+333 EGILAAAEHPYAAL
-347 LWLEYAASAEGQK
+347 LWLEFAASAEGQK

-386 KQSVVDWSHYTRLP
+386 KQSLVDWSHYTKIP
-400 EYIKKVVEAY
+400 EYIKRVVEAY